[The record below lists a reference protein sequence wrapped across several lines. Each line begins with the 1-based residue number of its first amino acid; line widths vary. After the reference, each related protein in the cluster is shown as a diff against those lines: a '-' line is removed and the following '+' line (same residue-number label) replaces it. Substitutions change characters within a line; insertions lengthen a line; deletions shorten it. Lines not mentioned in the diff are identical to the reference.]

1 MKAWYRF
8 ILVFLLG
15 FVLLP
20 ASAEIFKWVD
30 DQGNVHFTDKPPE
43 TAKTEKV
50 KVEINSFTS
59 PTVAPFKFD
68 PSLISQRKAGNS
80 VVMYSAEWCGYC
92 KKARRYFEANSI
104 SFEEYDIEKSSKGQR
119 DYKKLNGRGVPI
131 ILVGD
136 RRMNGFSESSF
147 NKIYKQ

>member
-1 MKAWYRF
+1 MKVWINL

-59 PTVAPFKFD
+59 PTVAPFNFD
-68 PSLISQRKAGNS
+68 PSLISRRKTS
-80 VVMYSAEWCGYC
+80 TDVVMYSAVWCGYC
-92 KKARRYFEANSI
+92 KKARRYFQANSI
-104 SFEEYDIEKSSKGQR
+104 PFEEYDIEKSSKGKR

-136 RRMNGFSESSF
+136 RRMDGFSESSF
-147 NKIYKQ
+147 NKIYQR